1 MGISILAWDEVFFI
15 CLYVCLFVWW
25 CSTPLATI
33 FQLYCG
39 GQFYWWRKPEDPEKT
54 TDLSQV
60 TDKLYHIMLYRV
72 HLVWAGFELKMLVV
86 IGADCIE
93 KISLERNSQW
103 PPLRKW
109 LVPNYRSFLF
119 IIYTENIFLKFLI
132 HTNRIYLDQIKR
144 VSIFEHGGIW

>member
-1 MGISILAWDEVFFI
+1 MFLIFFI
-15 CLYVCLFVWW
+15 CLFVWW
-25 CSTPLATI
+25 CLTPLATL

-39 GQFYWWRKPEDPEKT
+39 GQFNWWRKPEDPEKT

-72 HLVWAGFELKMLVV
+72 HLAWSGFELKMLVV
-86 IGADCIE
+86 IVADCIE

-103 PPLRKW
+103 SPLRKW

-132 HTNRIYLDQIKR
+132 HMNIIYLEQIKR